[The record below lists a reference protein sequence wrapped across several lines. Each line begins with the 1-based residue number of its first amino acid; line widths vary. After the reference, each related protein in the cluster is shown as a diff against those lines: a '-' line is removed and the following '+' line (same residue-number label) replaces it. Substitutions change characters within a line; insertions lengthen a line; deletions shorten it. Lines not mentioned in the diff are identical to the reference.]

1 MSSFGLSL
9 HTLRWPLVFVG
20 LTFLTSCSSLSP
32 LSLLTGGG
40 PNVAANLP
48 IAVGKDVDQR
58 VGINLSADIAAP
70 SVSVRPNSRVE
81 TIDQSTTT
89 NKTTTVDPLL
99 IILLLLGWVL
109 PSPNE
114 MSRVIRGWFKRS

>member
-20 LTFLTSCSSLSP
+20 LMFLTSCSSLSP
-32 LSLLTGGG
+32 LSLLTGSG
-40 PNVAANLP
+40 PNVAANVQAGAENNQGVN
-48 IAVGKDVDQR
+48 IKTE
-58 VGINLSADIAAP
+58 AP

-81 TIDQSTTT
+81 TIDQSTTN

-114 MSRVIRGWFKRS
+114 MSRVVRDWFKRK